1 MNRWKW
7 KHTSLLLH
15 LKLRFCEDHRRWV
28 EVTFLRFLM
37 LWSHILQ
44 KDNWKEKGLNIKAG
58 CFVTRFF
65 YTYGQYLGQGLTN
78 VEKPIKATE
87 SYRNCFKQLWA
98 QKCKKK
104 KPKWNNCI
112 VNPVAVFIFCAY
124 AGNPS
129 VWCYQTFI
137 KSFEHSIE
145 EKNKKVS
152 IKVAFWQWTWNC
164 YNLYGEGCL
173 TVSQFLKIWLLQIL
187 QKASSLKRCS
197 SWKRGHCCTRGTEY
211 NNQKLRAG

>member
-44 KDNWKEKGLNIKAG
+44 TDNWKEKGLNIKAG

-65 YTYGQYLGQGLTN
+65 YTYGQYLGQGLNN

>member
-104 KPKWNNCI
+104 SQNEITALLIQYQCLSFVPMQEIPVFDAIKHSL
-112 VNPVAVFIFCAY
+112 NPLNTA
-124 AGNPS
+124 
-129 VWCYQTFI
+129 
-137 KSFEHSIE
+137 
-145 EKNKKVS
+145 
-152 IKVAFWQWTWNC
+152 
-164 YNLYGEGCL
+164 
-173 TVSQFLKIWLLQIL
+173 
-187 QKASSLKRCS
+187 LKRRT
-197 SWKRGHCCTRGTEY
+197 K
-211 NNQKLRAG
+211 KFLLK